1 MCYAGVPAPAE
12 AAKMTINLEI
22 RLKSYIA
29 HPMTRERSELI
40 SIQKASG
47 FNRARSQAKR
57 KQALAAELEK
67 RGMSE
72 ADYTSLTEK
81 ANAQFFTLDGTV
93 YIPSRNFQSFLAH
106 VAHVAPKAVAAAD
119 YQIIRTAVQVQEPG
133 LVTDRTV
140 ADAKVFGRYVKLE
153 ASNERSWQE
162 NSYIEDATATGTLDL
177 DETMLSPKDLRQ
189 MIEWGA
195 KYLGIGAARS
205 QGFGRFA
212 ITKFET

>member
-1 MCYAGVPAPAE
+1 
-12 AAKMTINLEI
+12 MTINLEI

-29 HPMTRERSELI
+29 HPMTRERSEVI

-47 FNRARSQAKR
+47 LNRVRSSARR
-57 KQALAAELEK
+57 KQTLAAELEK

-72 ADYTSLTEK
+72 ADYAALTEK
-81 ANAQFFTLDGTV
+81 ANAQFFTLDGGIV

-106 VAHVAPKAVAAAD
+106 VAHVAPRAVAQAD
-119 YQIIRTAVQVQEPG
+119 YQIIRTAVQVREPG

-153 ASNERSWQE
+153 ESNERSWQE
-162 NSYIEDATATGTLDL
+162 NSYIEEATATGTLDL

>member
-1 MCYAGVPAPAE
+1 L
-12 AAKMTINLEI
+12 TN
-22 RLKSYIA
+22 
-29 HPMTRERSELI
+29 HRSEVI

-47 FNRARSQAKR
+47 FNRVRSGAKR
-57 KQALAAELEK
+57 KQTLAAELEK

-72 ADYTSLTEK
+72 ADYAALTEK

-106 VAHVAPKAVAAAD
+106 VAHVAPKAVAAD
-119 YQIIRTAVQVQEPG
+119 YQIIRTAVQVREPG

-153 ASNERSWQE
+153 GSNERSWQE

-195 KYLGIGAARS
+195 KYLGIGAAPS